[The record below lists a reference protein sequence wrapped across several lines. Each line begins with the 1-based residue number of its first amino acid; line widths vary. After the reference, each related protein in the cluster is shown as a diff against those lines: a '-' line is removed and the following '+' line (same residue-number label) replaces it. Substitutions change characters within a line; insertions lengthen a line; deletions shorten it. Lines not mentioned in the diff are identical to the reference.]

1 MSQDPHAAAENGAA
15 EIRAVLFDFDGVL
28 VDSEHLHYE
37 CWLEALRPYGALISW
52 DDYQRRLTG
61 ISDPEAAPILLSLA
75 DENPTDEA
83 VSRALETKNRL
94 YRTRCAAELAVSAEV
109 CSWITDASSRLL
121 LGVVSSS
128 SLEEVEPLLT
138 VAGIRPALAVLVCA
152 EDVSQRKPDPEPYL
166 VAFGRLRRLDPS
178 VRPGHCL
185 VYEDSD
191 PGVAAAIAAG
201 MEVQRVSTPG
211 ELANLPDGGH

>member
-1 MSQDPHAAAENGAA
+1 MSQDPHAAAESGAA

-28 VDSEHLHYE
+28 VDSEYLHYE
-37 CWLEALRPYGALISW
+37 CWLEALRPYGATIGW
-52 DDYQRRLTG
+52 QQYQRQLTG
-61 ISDPEAAPILLSLA
+61 IGDPEAAPILLSLA
-75 DENPTDEA
+75 DENPGDEA
-83 VSRALETKNRL
+83 ASRALENKNRL

-109 CSWITDASSRLL
+109 CSWITDASSRLF

-128 SLEEVEPLLT
+128 SVEEVEPLLT

-152 EDVSQRKPDPEPYL
+152 EDVSRRKPDPEPYL
-166 VAFGRLRRLDPS
+166 VAFRRLRRLDPS
-178 VRPGHCL
+178 IRPGHCL

-201 MEVQRVSTPG
+201 MEVQRVSAPG
-211 ELANLPDGGH
+211 ELANLPDGGR

>member
-1 MSQDPHAAAENGAA
+1 MSQDPHAAAESGAA

-52 DDYQRRLTG
+52 VDYQRRLTG
-61 ISDPEAAPILLSLA
+61 ISDPEAAAILLSLV
-75 DENPTDEA
+75 DRNPGDEA
-83 VSRALETKNRL
+83 VSLALETKTRL
-94 YRTRCAAELAVSAEV
+94 YRKRCTVELAVSAEV
-109 CSWITDASSRLL
+109 CSWITDAASRLL

-138 VAGIRPALAVLVCA
+138 VAGIRSALGVLICA
-152 EDVSQRKPDPEPYL
+152 EDVSRRKPDPEPYL
-166 VAFGRLRRLDPS
+166 VALYRLRRLDPS
-178 VRPGHCL
+178 IRPDHCL

-191 PGVAAAIAAG
+191 PGAAAAIAAG
-201 MEVQRVSTPG
+201 MGVQRG
-211 ELANLPDGGH
+211 